1 LRGRSD
7 ELRYH
12 GGFVTPLLLDER
24 PFGNGIVLR
33 RCQPISWCE
42 RTTGK
47 CLQDSASGGQ
57 AVSED
62 YRERSGRGP
71 SRLARRPRIHK
82 FRSSQAP
89 GHPVDQCSCSVL
101 LRSSGSPRCR
111 SIEAARQADLPPR
124 RAVGA
129 QSSSCPSTG
138 DRLGR
143 DCSDEPLAKRFAVT
157 VEACL
162 DDCDTK
168 PECPRLPRSLE
179 DELAV
184 ASRRSGYTVDV
195 E

>member
-1 LRGRSD
+1 LRVVATNFATTAGSSPPCFSTSVASETALSYAVASRS
-7 ELRYH
+7 R
-12 GGFVTPLLLDER
+12 GANER
-24 PFGNGIVLR
+24 PESGSRTPPPAVKPFR
-33 RCQPISWCE
+33 K
-42 RTTGK
+42 TTG
-47 CLQDSASGGQ
+47 SA
-57 AVSED
+57 AVAV
-62 YRERSGRGP
+62 RRA
-71 SRLARRPRIHK
+71 LARRPRIHK